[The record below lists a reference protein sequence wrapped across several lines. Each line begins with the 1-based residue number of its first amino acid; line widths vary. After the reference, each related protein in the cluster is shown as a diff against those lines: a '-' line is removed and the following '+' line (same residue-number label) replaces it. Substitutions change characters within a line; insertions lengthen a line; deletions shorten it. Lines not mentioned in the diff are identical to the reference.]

1 MKKNVLL
8 LETIAAEAD
17 SKLRKQAAVFEA
29 FNETDPL
36 KITGNESVQ
45 AIITRGKGRVDR
57 VLIEKYPDLKVV
69 ARCGVGL
76 DNIDVDEATTR
87 NIKVVNAPGSNSDT
101 MAEHTLALMLML
113 VRNTWKTVSEVKQNN
128 WEFRNQYS
136 GDEIHGKTL
145 GILGTGNIG
154 SRVARLAKAFGMN
167 VIFWNEFPAQTRSDS
182 YSLEEVLKR
191 SDIISI
197 HLPLLEE
204 TRNLLGE
211 KELGMMKPGSFL
223 INTARGAVID
233 QDALLKALNQ
243 GKIAGF
249 AADVLAVEPPGKNC
263 PLLTHPKTVITPHTG
278 SLTDTTYRNMC
289 LQTVENV
296 LAILSGKEPD
306 SSVVF
311 NRDDLT
317 G

>member
-8 LETIAAEAD
+8 LETIAGEAD
-17 SKLRKQAAVFEA
+17 AKLRQHATVFEVYNGTA
-29 FNETDPL
+29 PL
-36 KITGNESVQ
+36 KITGEESVH

-57 VLIEKYPDLKVV
+57 KLIETYPDLKVV

-76 DNIDVDEATTR
+76 DNIDVKEATKR

-113 VRNTWKTVSEVKQNN
+113 VRNTWKTVSEVKKNN

-136 GDEIHGKTL
+136 GDEINGKTL
-145 GILGTGNIG
+145 GILGKGNIG
-154 SRVARLAKAFGMN
+154 SRVARLAKTFGMN
-167 VIFWNEFPAQTRSDS
+167 VIFWNEFPTQTTSDS
-182 YSLEEVLKR
+182 YSLEGVLKR

-204 TRNLLGE
+204 TRNLLSE
-211 KELGMMKPGSFL
+211 KEIGMMKPGSFL
-223 INTARGAVID
+223 VNTARGAIID
-233 QDALLKALNQ
+233 EDALLKALNQ
-243 GKIAGF
+243 DKIAGF
-249 AADVLAVEPPGKNC
+249 AADVLAVEPPRKDC
-263 PLLTHPKTVITPHTG
+263 QLLTHPKTVITPHTG

-289 LQTVENV
+289 METVANV

-306 SSVVF
+306 SSCVF
-311 NRDDLT
+311 NRKELT